1 MSEVIVKRAIDRS
14 KFPKTMLYVDKHG
27 NICKADRPQPL
38 SAEDKASRQEA
49 RDAKY
54 HAYVTNKG
62 KLRSVMQKAKKQARK
77 EPTVANAEALE
88 EAVKAYND
96 FKQTNWRE
104 LSAFKH

>member
-49 RDAKY
+49 MDAKY

-62 KLRSVMQKAKKQARK
+62 KLRSVVQKAKKQAKK
-77 EPTVANAEALE
+77 EPSVANAEVLE
-88 EAVKAYND
+88 EAQEKYAD
-96 FKQTNWRE
+96 FKQVKWRE
-104 LSAFKH
+104 YEG